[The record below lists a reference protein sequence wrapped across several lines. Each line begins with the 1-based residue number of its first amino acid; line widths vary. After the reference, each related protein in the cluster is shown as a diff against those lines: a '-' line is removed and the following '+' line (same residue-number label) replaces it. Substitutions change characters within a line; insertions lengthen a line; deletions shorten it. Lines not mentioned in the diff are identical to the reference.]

1 MASNGVNLAMGIDY
15 TPFINDLNKAFNSFT
30 SVTDKMQSLG
40 EIQMRVK
47 KESLQK
53 AVSDYKSAVNQI
65 QGLTGQIKWG
75 EQSNAK
81 INLRGLQ
88 KQNITQIKQVL
99 SNIKS
104 AMNSGLN
111 VEITG
116 GINGDLVKTL
126 NLIEQVIEADKRMK
140 SELNAVSRMP
150 AQAKDA
156 AVVESVKQEEAYR
169 KRINELK
176 SKQRTLDGM
185 NLADLKKQ
193 LEYSRQLAA
202 VQRQAYASTNKRVYE
217 IGANRSDTRTEDVRN
232 RIAAEQERLAKL
244 KEQEKQEE
252 KNNKLFDIA
261 VSLEEKLAETGDK
274 SLKDLRT
281 RVRLSERLVE
291 IYTQLQKSGAGNF
304 ANEIARVQGA
314 VSPDDVAFTRKMDML
329 NEELSKAQASN
340 AYDKQASVYS
350 RIATANESMFRST
363 GEANYRQAATDANN
377 YAEAARRAAAADKE
391 LASAK
396 KKMAEEQ
403 GKINRLNN
411 QYKSIDS
418 LYSNESDKIREKIK
432 VVNQLKAA
440 YEQYRL
446 AAMKANDAS
455 AVAAAD
461 TQLAQLERQ
470 RADLVNLRREEQARI
485 AATNQRNSLL
495 NEQGKILGRLKTL
508 AANYLDV
515 YAIAQFGQKL
525 IDITGYFEKQRVALQ
540 GILNSASEA
549 QKAFEGLKAMALESP
564 FQLKE
569 LVTFTKELSAYG
581 IEAEKLL
588 PTVSMLS
595 DMSAGL
601 GVDMSRLILA
611 YGQVKSASVLRGQ
624 ELRQFTEAGIPMVQA
639 LADKF
644 TALNGK
650 LVTTADV
657 FDLISKRQVSF
668 EMVSQVLTDMT
679 SEGGRFYQM
688 QANITDTLYGQV
700 EKLKDTWTIA
710 ISDIGSEGAINKML
724 KGIVVGLQGAV
735 KNAKAIIW
743 GLMTFISMKTSGY
756 FAALIAQSK
765 GVYSSF
771 ITFAGK
777 VKTAISAWIAGTR
790 TFSSLL
796 KSAFSSNALIV
807 ALSAIVGLIA
817 NAIAKSREWKNTLNE
832 INTSFAK
839 DTAKLTS
846 GLDALIGKLSMA
858 ERNSK
863 QFNEAMETLKTNYG
877 EYINNNIA
885 DALFAEAQSVS
896 STATSWGKLA
906 ESIKQAIVAKKE
918 YERHEAL
925 KEAAGNKV
933 IEELQGSMKG
943 TLRALFPKIESNTN
957 VYGGVELSISEEA
970 DKMRTTARQ
979 AITDAATKLQETIAN
994 GKEDGTMF
1002 SEEEI
1007 KSLFRSLLS
1016 QSATMYGFNSRDAN
1030 LISNQYEV
1038 LYNDIAEQTGWTEFI
1053 NEVRINLNTLAKQ
1066 IEVTFSRAATN
1077 VDKRIKEDLDNN
1089 VDFNPSN
1096 ERTYRVAE
1104 GTKALDETL
1113 RNYLG
1118 KDYAK
1123 LGQAYQD
1130 ALAMSDSDPLK
1141 IKSIV
1146 EALNS
1151 AIETIKNN
1159 PRLVSDLNAIVG
1171 GFTDFADITGE
1182 VPSKIRKNFASF
1194 KDFKRM
1200 NLTQK
1205 EKQML
1210 YRYMPTDATLNE
1222 QREAVRSRYQENE
1235 QFIKSHSDSSVWASQ
1250 VADRKRENQ
1259 LLKILASRDYF
1270 DIADLEKSG
1279 GGSVTIRSELSEFI
1293 NTFKDAY
1300 ARYKEATQQGGVEM
1314 GLAYV
1319 RNDEQFKK
1327 MFGQFFGG
1335 AGNEQLAELNK
1346 VKIGDKGVGDL
1357 LQDKF
1362 ITEGLENGVLDFE
1375 KAALSVA
1382 DELEAYYHADEQH
1395 RRSYFEQAKQLRQW
1409 VNSVISKDNLNKAL
1423 DKLAKEMSDLSREF
1437 SKTTQSAEVYRKLVA
1452 NGTAGTLGGGLPA
1465 NAVALAQT
1473 PTSELL
1479 KDNILKTLGLYN
1491 EQLSELSNGEG
1502 TPFEID
1508 FGNWSINDLY
1518 GAISKIQERIS
1529 LNADNF
1535 DATELGNTAEQLRS
1549 TIEQLISTLIQEKVG
1564 ISGEQYTGDALKD
1577 LLANAGMRAESGL
1590 YDLTTK
1596 ENVARAHGTYDY
1608 KAVQD
1613 LLKQTNAD
1621 ATAIFDQFIND
1632 SRFDV
1637 MASENFGKIDF
1648 EEVKTKF
1655 LETIKDLPPILK
1667 EELQNKLNDLEM
1679 KVDTMNAEAGALGAF
1694 GKAVRNYRNAD
1705 VDAKAEYDAEKAN
1718 NANLREQLLEADRLG
1733 DLNAIEEFNAQLAIS
1748 NERLKEIGENGKN
1761 LALEKKNKAIA
1772 EMIAKLRAAQTAL
1785 DTMSSAATSVID
1797 AFKALSSTVNKM
1809 YDVFNDGENPQ
1820 WMQDMDGFLGD
1831 FAEDFEALIA
1841 PISAVIGAILAITIA
1856 VGSLAIAATALDVAL
1871 TPLLIAMAVIIAI
1884 AAVIAGIMA
1893 AFQQHDRRLE
1903 HSIEDLQTQID
1914 DLDNAITNL
1923 NAEAERSVGFDKM
1936 IKQADAYG
1944 KSLEQAS
1951 MAAEQARL
1959 EEEKKNTDEDKLKE
1973 YNQQSTEYMNT
1984 FLNGLREMRDE
1995 ILSSTEDWS
2004 SSMSDAIR
2012 SAFQNG
2018 ENAARAFRGTVK
2030 EMIGDVVQK
2039 MLEMAILQP
2048 MIESAMKE
2056 WTNEEALRK
2065 KYTKKVK
2072 DKNGNEVDELDYEK
2086 YMEEFLKNVGDPEK
2100 VEEFIRKM
2108 EQAGN
2113 TYIDTLNGLPDVL
2126 QDAHNYNS
2134 ELSSL
2139 SGGIKSITEDTARRL
2154 EALQNSQLGYVIQI
2168 AKLLEQYVVIGDNT
2182 LSNADIQANLSLI
2195 RSDTSGI
2202 RTASEAILSEIKQLR
2217 STNIQPISVKIAQ

>member
-140 SELNAVSRMP
+140 SELNAVSKMP

-156 AVVESVKQEEAYR
+156 AVAEGIKQEEAYR

-202 VQRQAYASTNKRVYE
+202 VQRQAYTSTNKRVYE
-217 IGANRSDTRTEDVRN
+217 IGANRSDTRAEDVRN

-304 ANEIARVQGA
+304 ANEIASVQGA

-432 VVNQLKAA
+432 VVNKLKAA

-455 AVAAAD
+455 AIAAAD

-485 AATNQRNSLL
+485 AATSQRNSLL

-679 SEGGRFYQM
+679 SEGGKFYQM

-724 KGIVVGLQGAV
+724 KVIVVGLQGVV
-735 KNAKAIIW
+735 KNAKGIII
-743 GLMTFISMKTSGY
+743 GLFAFVIAKTTSY
-756 FAALIAQSK
+756 FANTMSSSK
-765 GVYSSF
+765 VFFSNLMANIKKATTSWKAFGAAMKGAFTSNLGL
-771 ITFAGK
+771 A
-777 VKTAISAWIAGTR
+777 AISAIIG
-790 TFSSLL
+790 
-796 KSAFSSNALIV
+796 LIV
-807 ALSAIVGLIA
+807 
-817 NAIAKSREWKNTLNE
+817 NAIAKSKEWRNTLNE

-858 ERNSK
+858 EKGSK
-863 QFNEAMETLKTNYG
+863 KFNDLMETLKTNYG
-877 EYINNNIA
+877 EYINNATA
-885 DALFAEAQSVS
+885 DALVAEANAVN
-896 STATSWGKLA
+896 STANSWGKLA
-906 ESIKQAIVAKKE
+906 ESIKQAIIAKKE
-918 YERHEAL
+918 YERKEAL
-925 KEAAGNKV
+925 VETASEDIA
-933 IEELQGSMKG
+933 
-943 TLRALFPKIESNTN
+943 
-957 VYGGVELSISEEA
+957 GGVNKDNITRGILRKYDAKVRVRGGYDYIQTENSKRMRSNAQYAIDNAMRNALAKYSLGNEHGQMYSEAEMLDILKRELEASAISYGLSRE
-970 DKMRTTARQ
+970 
-979 AITDAATKLQETIAN
+979 DAAEVANQVQRVFDLMKDQRGWHVFIENATSALNTFEKRVEIAFSN
-994 GKEDGTMF
+994 AEDNIDKQMT
-1002 SEEEI
+1002 
-1007 KSLFRSLLS
+1007 
-1016 QSATMYGFNSRDAN
+1016 ADAN
-1030 LISNQYEV
+1030 
-1038 LYNDIAEQTGWTEFI
+1038 AGK
-1053 NEVRINLNTLAKQ
+1053 A
-1066 IEVTFSRAATN
+1066 
-1077 VDKRIKEDLDNN
+1077 
-1089 VDFNPSN
+1089 FNPADA
-1096 ERTYRVAE
+1096 RTYR
-1104 GTKALDETL
+1104 TKYATEALDNML
-1113 RNYLG
+1113 RESLSSEDYERLG
-1118 KDYAK
+1118 K
-1123 LGQAYQD
+1123 AYQD
-1130 ALAMSDSDPLK
+1130 AIAMPDDDLRKVGAVSQ
-1141 IKSIV
+1141 
-1146 EALNS
+1146 ALYD
-1151 AIETIKNN
+1151 AIETFPDGYTQLITNLNTIKSAF
-1159 PRLVSDLNAIVG
+1159 VDLGQVTG
-1171 GFTDFADITGE
+1171 DI
-1182 VPSKIRKNFASF
+1182 PSKIHNNIQVF
-1194 KDFKRM
+1194 KGFEHMKLTDDEKR
-1200 NLTQK
+1200 T
-1205 EKQML
+1205 L
-1210 YRYMPTDATLNE
+1210 YRYMPSDATLE
-1222 QREAVRSRYQENE
+1222 EKRDAVRSRYQEN
-1235 QFIKSHSDSSVWASQ
+1235 KSWIDSH
-1250 VADRKRENQ
+1250 RKENNPIWEEEIRERERENQ
-1259 LLKILASRDYF
+1259 LLKILASKDYF

-1346 VKIGDKGVGDL
+1346 VKIGDKGAGDL

-1375 KAALSVA
+1375 KAALSMA

-1395 RRSYFEQAKQLRQW
+1395 RRSYFEAAKQLRQW
-1409 VNSVISKDNLNKAL
+1409 INSVISKDNLNKAL

-1479 KDNILKTLGLYN
+1479 KGNILKTLGLYN

-1518 GAISKIQERIS
+1518 GAIGKIQERIS

-1549 TIEQLISTLIQEKVG
+1549 TIEQLISTIIQEKVG

-1577 LLANAGMRAESGL
+1577 LLSNAGMRAESGL

-1613 LLKQTNAD
+1613 LLKQTQAD

-1705 VDAKAEYDAEKAN
+1705 VDAKAEYDKEKAN
-1718 NANLREQLLEADRLG
+1718 NADLRGQLLEADRLG
-1733 DLNAIEEFNAQLAIS
+1733 DLNAIEELNAKLAIS
-1748 NERLKEIGENGKN
+1748 EERLKKMGENGKN
-1761 LALEKKNKAIA
+1761 FAA
-1772 EMIAKLRAAQTAL
+1772 EMKKAAANDMVQSLQTAQKDL
-1785 DTMSSAATSVID
+1785 DTMSSAVTSVVD
-1797 AFKALSSTVNKM
+1797 AFKSLSNAVNKV
-1809 YDVFNDGENPQ
+1809 YDVMNDGENPQ
-1820 WMQDMDGFLGD
+1820 WMQDMDGFL
-1831 FAEDFEALIA
+1831 EDFGENFQALIA
-1841 PISAVIGAILAITIA
+1841 PIGAVIAAIIAVTIA
-1856 VGSLAIAATALDVAL
+1856 VAALKVAADALNVSV
-1871 TPLLIAMAVIIAI
+1871 TPLMIAMAVLVGVAAI
-1884 AAVIAGIMA
+1884 IAGIMA
-1893 AFQQHDRRLE
+1893 SFQQHDRVLE

-1944 KSLEQAS
+1944 KSLTQATA
-1951 MAAEQARL
+1951 AAEQARR
-1959 EEEKKNTDEDKLKE
+1959 EEEKKNTDKDKVDE
-1973 YNQQSTEYMNT
+1973 YKQQSTEYMNT
-1984 FLNGLREMRDE
+1984 FLNGLREIRDE

-2018 ENAARAFRGTVK
+2018 ENAARAFRSTVK

-2048 MIESAMKE
+2048 MIESAIQN
-2056 WTNEEALRK
+2056 WTNEDALKK
-2065 KYTKKVK
+2065 KYTKKK
-2072 DKNGNEVDELDYEK
+2072 QEGT
-2086 YMEEFLKNVGDPEK
+2086 EEFDQDGYLEELMKNIGDPEK
-2100 VEEFIRKM
+2100 AEEFY
-2108 EQAGN
+2108 QAMLL
-2113 TYIDTLNGLPDVL
+2113 IDNKQIDAVNSLPDEL
-2126 QDAHNYNS
+2126 KDAYGYNS

-2139 SGGIKSITEDTARRL
+2139 SGGIESITEDTARRL

>member
-81 INLRGLQ
+81 INLGGLQ
-88 KQNITQIKQVL
+88 KQNITHIKQVL

-140 SELNAVSRMP
+140 SELNAVSKMP

-156 AVVESVKQEEAYR
+156 AVVEGVKQEEAYR

-217 IGANRSDTRTEDVRN
+217 IGANRSETRAEDVRN

-261 VSLEEKLAETGDK
+261 VSLEEKLAETGGK

-391 LASAK
+391 LANAK

-411 QYKSIDS
+411 QYKSIES

-455 AVAAAD
+455 AIAAAD

-668 EMVSQVLTDMT
+668 EMVSQVLKDMT

-724 KGIVVGLQGAV
+724 KGIVVGLQGVV
-735 KNAKAIIW
+735 KSAKGIIW

-858 ERNSK
+858 EKGSK
-863 QFNEAMETLKTNYG
+863 KFNDLMETLKANYG
-877 EYINNNIA
+877 EYINNATA
-885 DALFAEAQSVS
+885 DALVAEANAVNN
-896 STATSWGKLA
+896 TANSWGRLA
-906 ESIKQAIVAKKE
+906 ESIKQAIIAKKE
-918 YERHEAL
+918 YERKEAL
-925 KEAAGNKV
+925 VETASEDIVGGIDKKGLVDTLFVKYDTYVKGQYGGTFENEQSKSLRQTAQYAIDNAMRNALAKYSLGNEQGQMYSEAEMLDILKRELEASAISYGLSREDAAEVANRVQRVFDLMKDQRGWHVFIKNATSALNTFEKRVEIAFSNAEDNIDKQMTADVNAGKAFNPADARTYRTKYA
-933 IEELQGSMKG
+933 IEALDN
-943 TLRALFPKIESNTN
+943 TLRES
-957 VYGGVELSISEEA
+957 LSSEEYERLGKA
-970 DKMRTTARQ
+970 YQDAIAMPDDDLRKVGAVSQ
-979 AITDAATKLQETIAN
+979 ALYDAIETIP
-994 GKEDGTMF
+994 DGYT
-1002 SEEEI
+1002 
-1007 KSLFRSLLS
+1007 
-1016 QSATMYGFNSRDAN
+1016 Q
-1030 LISNQYEV
+1030 LI
-1038 LYNDIAEQTGWTEFI
+1038 T
-1053 NEVRINLNTLAKQ
+1053 NLNTLKSAFVDSGQ
-1066 IEVTFSRAATN
+1066 VT
-1077 VDKRIKEDLDNN
+1077 
-1089 VDFNPSN
+1089 
-1096 ERTYRVAE
+1096 
-1104 GTKALDETL
+1104 G
-1113 RNYLG
+1113 
-1118 KDYAK
+1118 
-1123 LGQAYQD
+1123 
-1130 ALAMSDSDPLK
+1130 
-1141 IKSIV
+1141 
-1146 EALNS
+1146 
-1151 AIETIKNN
+1151 
-1159 PRLVSDLNAIVG
+1159 
-1171 GFTDFADITGE
+1171 DI
-1182 VPSKIRKNFASF
+1182 PSKIHNNIQVF
-1194 KDFKRM
+1194 KGFENMKLTDDEKR
-1200 NLTQK
+1200 T
-1205 EKQML
+1205 L
-1210 YRYMPTDATLNE
+1210 YRYMPSDSTLEEKRN
-1222 QREAVRSRYQENE
+1222 AVRSRYQENKSWIDSHRKENNPIREEEIRDRERE
-1235 QFIKSHSDSSVWASQ
+1235 Q
-1250 VADRKRENQ
+1250 Q
-1259 LLKILASRDYF
+1259 LLKILASKDYF

-1346 VKIGDKGVGDL
+1346 VKIGDKGMGDL
-1357 LQDKF
+1357 LLDKF

-1395 RRSYFEQAKQLRQW
+1395 RRSSFEKAKQLRQW

-1479 KDNILKTLGLYN
+1479 KGNILKTLGLYN

-1518 GAISKIQERIS
+1518 GAISKIQEQKS

-1535 DATELGNTAEQLRS
+1535 DATELGKTGEQLRS
-1549 TIEQLISTLIQEKVG
+1549 AIEQLISTLIQEKVG

-1608 KAVQD
+1608 KAVQE
-1613 LLKQTNAD
+1613 LLKQTQAD

-1637 MASENFGKIDF
+1637 IASENFGKIDF

-1655 LETIKDLPPILK
+1655 LEMIKDLPPILK

-1705 VDAKAEYDAEKAN
+1705 ADAKAEYDEEKAN
-1718 NANLREQLLEADRLG
+1718 NADLRGQLLEAYRLG
-1733 DLNAIEEFNAQLAIS
+1733 DLNAIEKLNAQLARS
-1748 NERLKEIGENGKN
+1748 EEHLKEIGENGKN
-1761 LALEKKNKAIA
+1761 SALEKKKKSVADILAHLEEARENAD
-1772 EMIAKLRAAQTAL
+1772 ML
-1785 DTMSSAATSVID
+1785 SSAVTSVVD
-1797 AFKALSSTVNKM
+1797 AFKSLSNAVNKV
-1809 YDVFNDGENPQ
+1809 YDVMNDGENPQ

-1831 FAEDFEALIA
+1831 FAENFQALIA
-1841 PISAVIGAILAITIA
+1841 PIGAVISMIIALTIA
-1856 VGSLAIAATALDVAL
+1856 VVAL
-1871 TPLLIAMAVIIAI
+1871 EAAATPLLIAMAVIIAI

-1944 KSLEQAS
+1944 KSLTQATA
-1951 MAAEQARL
+1951 AAEQARL

-1973 YNQQSTEYMNT
+1973 YKQQSTEYMNT
-1984 FLNGLREMRDE
+1984 FLNGLREIRDE

-2056 WTNEEALRK
+2056 WTNEDALRK

-2072 DKNGNEVDELDYEK
+2072 DENGNEVDELDYEK

-2168 AKLLEQYVVIGDNT
+2168 AKLLEQYIVIGDNT

>member
-30 SVTDKMQSLG
+30 SITDKMQSLG

-88 KQNITQIKQVL
+88 KQNITHIKQVL

-116 GINGDLVKTL
+116 GINGNLTKTL

-140 SELNAVSRMP
+140 SELNAVSKMP

-156 AVVESVKQEEAYR
+156 AVAEGVKQEEAYR

-217 IGANRSDTRTEDVRN
+217 IGANRSDTRAEDVRN

-261 VSLEEKLAETGDK
+261 VSLEEKLAETGGK

-304 ANEIARVQGA
+304 ANEIASVQGA

-350 RIATANESMFRST
+350 RMATANESMFRST

-377 YAEAARRAAAADKE
+377 YAEAARRAAAADNE

-396 KKMAEEQ
+396 KKMADEQ

-411 QYKSIDS
+411 QYKSIDN

-455 AVAAAD
+455 AIAAAD

-668 EMVSQVLTDMT
+668 EMVSQVLKDMT

-724 KGIVVGLQGAV
+724 KGIVVGLQGVV
-735 KNAKAIIW
+735 KSAKGIIW
-743 GLMTFISMKTSGY
+743 GLFTFIAAKTSVY
-756 FAALIAQSK
+756 FKNVIQQAAAFFK
-765 GVYSSF
+765 GINTALSNTQTRAARLAV
-771 ITFAGK
+771 TFK
-777 VKTAISAWIAGTR
+777 NLFSA
-790 TFSSLL
+790 
-796 KSAFSSNALIV
+796 NALMV
-807 ALSAIVGLIA
+807 ALSAIVGLIV

-832 INTSFAK
+832 INTSFSK

-858 ERNSK
+858 EKGSK
-863 QFNEAMETLKTNYG
+863 KFNDLMETLKANYG
-877 EYINNNIA
+877 EYINNATA
-885 DALFAEAQSVS
+885 DALVAEANAVNN
-896 STATSWGKLA
+896 TANSWGRLA
-906 ESIKQAIVAKKE
+906 ESIKQAIIAKKE
-918 YERHEAL
+918 YERKEAL
-925 KEAAGNKV
+925 VETASEDIVGGIDKKGLVDTLFIKYDTYVKGQYGGTFENEQSKSLRQTAQYAIDNAMRNALAKYSLGNEQGQMYSEAEMLDILKRELEASAISYGLSREDAAEVANQVQRVFDLMKDQRGWHVFIENATSALNTFEKRVEIAFANAEDNIDKQITADAKAGKAFNPADARTYRTKYAT
-933 IEELQGSMKG
+933 EALDK
-943 TLRALFPKIESNTN
+943 TLRESLSSEDYERLGKAYQDAIAMPDDDLRKVGAVSQAL
-957 VYGGVELSISEEA
+957 Y
-970 DKMRTTARQ
+970 D
-979 AITDAATKLQETIAN
+979 AIETIP
-994 GKEDGTMF
+994 DGYT
-1002 SEEEI
+1002 
-1007 KSLFRSLLS
+1007 
-1016 QSATMYGFNSRDAN
+1016 Q
-1030 LISNQYEV
+1030 LI
-1038 LYNDIAEQTGWTEFI
+1038 T
-1053 NEVRINLNTLAKQ
+1053 NLNTLKSA
-1066 IEVTFSRAATN
+1066 F
-1077 VDKRIKEDLDNN
+1077 VD
-1089 VDFNPSN
+1089 
-1096 ERTYRVAE
+1096 
-1104 GTKALDETL
+1104 
-1113 RNYLG
+1113 
-1118 KDYAK
+1118 
-1123 LGQAYQD
+1123 LGQ
-1130 ALAMSDSDPLK
+1130 
-1141 IKSIV
+1141 V
-1146 EALNS
+1146 
-1151 AIETIKNN
+1151 T
-1159 PRLVSDLNAIVG
+1159 G
-1171 GFTDFADITGE
+1171 DI
-1182 VPSKIRKNFASF
+1182 PSKIHNNIQVF
-1194 KDFKRM
+1194 KGFENMKLTDDEKR
-1200 NLTQK
+1200 T
-1205 EKQML
+1205 L
-1210 YRYMPTDATLNE
+1210 YRYMPSDATLEEKRN
-1222 QREAVRSRYQENE
+1222 AVRSRYQEN
-1235 QFIKSHSDSSVWASQ
+1235 KSWIDSHRKENNPIWEAEIR
-1250 VADRKRENQ
+1250 DRERENS
-1259 LLKILASRDYF
+1259 LLKKLASKDYF
-1270 DIADLEKSG
+1270 DIADLEKSGG

-1327 MFGQFFGG
+1327 MFGQFFDG

-1346 VKIGDKGVGDL
+1346 VKIGNKGVGDL

-1375 KAALSVA
+1375 KAALSMA
-1382 DELEAYYHADEQH
+1382 DELEAYYKADKEH

-1437 SKTTQSAEVYRKLVA
+1437 SKTTQSADVYRKLVA

-1473 PTSELL
+1473 PTSELQ
-1479 KDNILKTLGLYN
+1479 KENIQQIVGLFN
-1491 EQLSELSNGEG
+1491 RQLSELSNGEG

-1518 GAISKIQERIS
+1518 GAISKIQEQKS

-1535 DATELGNTAEQLRS
+1535 DATELGKTGEQLRS
-1549 TIEQLISTLIQEKVG
+1549 AIEQLISTLIQEKVG

-1613 LLKQTNAD
+1613 LIKQTNAD

-1655 LETIKDLPPILK
+1655 LEMIKDLPPILK

-1705 VDAKAEYDAEKAN
+1705 VDAKEEYDKEKAN
-1718 NANLREQLLEADRLG
+1718 NADLRVQLLEADRLG
-1733 DLNAIEEFNAQLAIS
+1733 DLNAIEELNARLAIS
-1748 NERLKEIGENGKN
+1748 NERLKEIGKNGKN
-1761 LALEKKNKAIA
+1761 LALEKKNKAIT
-1772 EMIAKLRAAQTAL
+1772 EMAAKLRAAQMAL
-1785 DTMSSAATSVID
+1785 DTMSSAATSVVD
-1797 AFKALSSTVNKM
+1797 AFKPLSNAVNKV
-1809 YDVFNDGENPQ
+1809 YDVMNDGENPQ

-1831 FAEDFEALIA
+1831 FAENFEALIA
-1841 PISAVIGAILAITIA
+1841 PIGAVIAAIIA
-1856 VGSLAIAATALDVAL
+1856 VTVAVTTLEKAA
-1871 TPLLIAMAVIIAI
+1871 TPLLIAMAAVIAVAAI
-1884 AAVIAGIMA
+1884 IAGIMA

-1903 HSIEDLQTQID
+1903 HSIEDLQTRID

-1936 IKQADAYG
+1936 IKQADAYS

-1984 FLNGLREMRDE
+1984 FLNGLLEMRDE

-2056 WTNEEALRK
+2056 WTNEDALKK

-2072 DKNGNEVDELDYEK
+2072 DENGNEVDKLDIEA
-2086 YMEEFLKNVGDPEK
+2086 YMEEFLKNVGDPER

-2139 SGGIKSITEDTARRL
+2139 SGGIESITEDTARRL

-2168 AKLLEQYVVIGDNT
+2168 AKLLEQYVVIGDST